1 MHIAVLLFDGMTA
14 LDAVGPLEVLARVP
28 DVEVSL
34 IAKRRGVQ
42 RCGVRSGGLGLEATR
57 ELGEVDACDV
67 LVIPGG
73 VVARQWVD
81 DQAVVGWISKLHPK
95 TRYTTSVCTGSLLLG
110 AAGVLRGLRAT
121 THWSAREQLA
131 SFGAT
136 VVTDRVVMEGKVI
149 TAAGVSSGIDMA
161 LALAAKLTD
170 EDTARAIQLQIEYD
184 PQPPFDSGCFETAS
198 DSIKQ
203 RLAN

>member
-1 MHIAVLLFDGMTA
+1 MHIALLLFDGMTA

-28 DVEVSL
+28 GVRMSL
-34 IAKRRGVQ
+34 VAKRPGIQ
-42 RCGVRSGGLGLEATR
+42 RCGAGSAGLGLEAT
-57 ELGEVDACDV
+57 LGIADVDACDV
-67 LVIPGG
+67 LLIPGG
-73 VVARQWVD
+73 VAARALVD
-81 DQAVVGWISKLHPK
+81 DDEVVDWIRTQHTT

-121 THWSAREQLA
+121 THWSARDQLA
-131 SFGAT
+131 SYGAK
-136 VVTDRVVMEGKVI
+136 VVGDRVVTEGEVM

-161 LALAAKLTD
+161 LSLAAKLSD

-198 DSIKQ
+198 DAIKQ
-203 RLAN
+203 RLM